1 MPPPSQVNP
10 ALGQRLREARSDAGL
25 TQAALARS
33 LGIKRASVSQWEQGV
48 TQPTTER
55 LIEVARITKRPLSWF
70 LIEDATAAM
79 HAAHDPGVADEIL
92 NAVRGL
98 PDPLRA
104 LVERYIERTQ
114 AYARTLPSWM
124 TATRVPGDEAA
135 RLRMLS
141 EIEADM
147 ARRLPPDER

>member
-10 ALGQRLREARSDAGL
+10 ALAQRIKEARSDIGL
-25 TQAALARS
+25 TQAALARA
-33 LGIKRASVSQWEQGV
+33 LGIKRASVSQWEQSI

-55 LIEVARITKRPLSWF
+55 LVEIARLTKRPLSWF

-79 HAAHDPGVADEIL
+79 HAAQDNGMADDLI

-104 LVERYIERTQ
+104 LVEMHVERTRL
-114 AYARTLPSWM
+114 YAQMLPAWM
-124 TATRVPGDEAA
+124 TGMKLPTDPE
-135 RLRMLS
+135 LRAKMLAD
-141 EIEADM
+141 IEADM
-147 ARRLPPDER
+147 RTRMK